1 MLILGVVTIS
11 LTTIFFG
18 FIPELVGGEV
28 TPMFWVMSGVRVL
41 QGVGM
46 SCAQLASFATL
57 ADTFP
62 NNKGLATGG
71 AISCLGLDQPWAV
84 KSFCCRLLL
93 FIKDSPYKVERPAG
107 K

>member
-1 MLILGVVTIS
+1 VLILGVVTIS

-28 TPMFWVMSGVRVL
+28 TPMFWAMSGVRVL
-41 QGVGM
+41 QGAGM

-71 AISCLGLDQPWAV
+71 AISCLGLGRPLAG
-84 KSFCCRLLL
+84 KPFCCRPLL
-93 FIKDSPYKVERPAG
+93 FI
-107 K
+107 